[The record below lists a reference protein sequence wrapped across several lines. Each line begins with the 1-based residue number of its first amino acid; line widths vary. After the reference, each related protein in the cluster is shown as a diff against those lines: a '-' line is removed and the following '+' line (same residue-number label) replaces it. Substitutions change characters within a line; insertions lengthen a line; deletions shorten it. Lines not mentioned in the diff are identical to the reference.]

1 LRKTWLEY
9 RMAHMKS
16 KVLVILGST
25 TTGKS
30 ELAVKIAKKWNGE
43 IISADSRQVY
53 KGLNIGTGK
62 ITKKEMRG
70 VPHYLLDVVL
80 PQKTF
85 TVAEFQKLGQEKI
98 EDILKRGKLPI
109 ICGGTGFYLDALI
122 NGTTFPEVKADKKL
136 RTNLQ
141 KKNLKELFLILE
153 RLDTRRAKEIDKNN
167 KVRLIR
173 AIEIAKTL
181 GEVPIPKTDSKY
193 NVLKI
198 GLKLEDAQL
207 KAKIHDR
214 LISRLKKGMI
224 KEGENLRKNG
234 LSLKRMRELGL
245 EYRGIADFLDK
256 KLNKKEFI
264 KKLDTDIWQFSKR
277 QKTWFKRDKK
287 IHWFNPKESKEI
299 NSLVKNF
306 LD

>member
-1 LRKTWLEY
+1 
-9 RMAHMKS
+9 MAHMKS